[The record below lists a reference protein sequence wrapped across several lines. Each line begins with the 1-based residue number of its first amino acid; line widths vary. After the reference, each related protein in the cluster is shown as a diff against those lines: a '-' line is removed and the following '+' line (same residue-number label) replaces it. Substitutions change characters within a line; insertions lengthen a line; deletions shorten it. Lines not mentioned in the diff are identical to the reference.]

1 VQGIDIGVRITKQSK
16 LHAVVRRQIGR
27 RLDDLTR
34 RDTTCVLLLRECA
47 ALNIQCRASILP
59 EELQSASQTRRLLHP
74 GQPPKSN
81 AHGYGVRGVGVHFAS
96 VQSVFGALGSSR
108 AGPSRLT
115 DFRGLTLAIP
125 YLEC

>member
-1 VQGIDIGVRITKQSK
+1 MQGIDIGVLITKQSK

-81 AHGYGVRGVGVHFAS
+81 AHGYGVRWCRGPFRISSVSLRCLGVEPR
-96 VQSVFGALGSSR
+96 GAVTPDRL
-108 AGPSRLT
+108 SRL
-115 DFRGLTLAIP
+115 
-125 YLEC
+125 